1 MQLSEIFHTP
11 LLHLPKGF
19 LEKCYY
25 LLEPYHM
32 DVRLIYSF
40 FFSRDYN
47 SSLGFLRGIDNTSGW
62 YALS

>member
-1 MQLSEIFHTP
+1 
-11 LLHLPKGF
+11 
-19 LEKCYY
+19 
-25 LLEPYHM
+25 M